1 MLKKVTGS
9 DCVFAFFLKA
19 VACEI
24 DEPLALIFN
33 KSLDTGLVP
42 SAWKYCNVT
51 PIYKGGDKDDP
62 GNFRPISVVPVVAK
76 ILEKLIASRLGMYL
90 ESHNFLREHQSVYRH
105 GKLSEQLLLFAVD
118 SIVRALD
125 QGFVVCA
132 AFLDPRKAFDSL
144 DHVILLERFQQ
155 LGVCG
160 TGLRWFQ
167 NYLSDHFQQ
176 VKCGTVF
183 SDWKLVKGGIPQGN
197 ALGPLLFL
205 IYVNN
210 IPKQVQHGP

>member
-1 MLKKVTGS
+1 
-9 DCVFAFFLKA
+9 
-19 VACEI
+19 
-24 DEPLALIFN
+24 
-33 KSLDTGLVP
+33 
-42 SAWKYCNVT
+42 
-51 PIYKGGDKDDP
+51 
-62 GNFRPISVVPVVAK
+62 
-76 ILEKLIASRLGMYL
+76 MYL
-90 ESHNFLREHQSVYRH
+90 ESHNFLREHQGVYRH
-105 GKLSEQLLLFAVD
+105 GKLSEQLLLFVVD

-132 AFLDPRKAFDSL
+132 AFLDLRKAFDSL

-176 VKCGTVF
+176 VKCSTVF

-210 IPKQVQHGP
+210 IPKQVQHGPLLQFTNDTCLICCGSSSDSVSKLLSKDLSLLSLWIA